1 MYLKFLLSD
10 NLMDIV
16 LLDKNSDEVLEI
28 GKEIITRS
36 EDYDGILMTKHINVN
51 LKPGKYE
58 VKLVHKTI
66 FNEMLRNVF
75 GIGEKHNF
83 CQPFI
88 FEINSVNLEG
98 KIKHQEKENIDQTEQ
113 DNVENNGEIENFE
126 KKDLI
131 DHNIENFIINVE
143 PSKMKDI
150 KLGHD
155 LIINVDFE
163 FALSKKLEFS
173 RAFYLIEKVND
184 QIQGNKIFPLSSII
198 NHKKTI
204 TLNFDS
210 NTLTHRKCYTLKYD
224 FSGISNTSHKF
235 IEDDL
240 DHTYCTTKCI
250 CNQYSDFKCTS
261 KGKCKCHSPYT
272 GEKCEKCEEG
282 FYFDGKYCL
291 KTLKNCNDKEDCN
304 SHGKCKIDLETKKKY
319 CDCDK
324 GYFS

>member
-1 MYLKFLLSD
+1 
-10 NLMDIV
+10 
-16 LLDKNSDEVLEI
+16 
-28 GKEIITRS
+28 
-36 EDYDGILMTKHINVN
+36 
-51 LKPGKYE
+51 
-58 VKLVHKTI
+58 
-66 FNEMLRNVF
+66 MLRNVF

-98 KIKHQEKENIDQTEQ
+98 IIKHQEKENIDQTEQ
-113 DNVENNGEIENFE
+113 DNVENNGEIENFD

-163 FALSKKLEFS
+163 FSLSKKLEFS

-235 IEDDL
+235 IEL
-240 DHTYCTTKCI
+240 WANFPLYSLNGCTRV
-250 CNQYSDFKCTS
+250 
-261 KGKCKCHSPYT
+261 
-272 GEKCEKCEEG
+272 
-282 FYFDGKYCL
+282 
-291 KTLKNCNDKEDCN
+291 KN
-304 SHGKCKIDLETKKKY
+304 
-319 CDCDK
+319 
-324 GYFS
+324 